1 MIRAITLDAAGTL
14 MAPREPVGETY
25 ARIARTFGIAVRPAE
40 VETRFR
46 RALRAAPPL
55 AFPGTDARDRTTRE
69 RAWWRDVVR
78 AALGPGASRPRF
90 AACFEALFTHYAQA
104 DAWHVFPDVGPALLG
119 FRAYGLRVAV
129 VSNFDGRLPGLL
141 DGLGLTPALDL
152 AVWSSAAGA
161 AKPARE
167 IFEVAARDL
176 GVDLADVC
184 HVGDDVDA
192 DIAGAE
198 AAGAMAV
205 HLDRTGRRSGAIRS
219 LTDLLARLPPAS

>member
-1 MIRAITLDAAGTL
+1 VIRAITLDAAGTL

-69 RAWWRDVVR
+69 GAWWRDVVR
-78 AALGPGASRPRF
+78 AALGPG
-90 AACFEALFTHYAQA
+90 
-104 DAWHVFPDVGPALLG
+104 LLA
-119 FRAYGLRVAV
+119 FRARGLRVAV